1 MTDDQA
7 RTAVRTTIAVMAQ
20 LAGRTRTATD
30 DLLVQLLKSNEL
42 KLSAAVSELLKDQT
56 PPTAER
62 ITAALSAGVGLPDW
76 HRSVCQLALTATS

>member
-1 MTDDQA
+1 MTDDEA

-30 DLLVQLLKSNEL
+30 DLLVQLLRSNEA
-42 KLSAAVSELLKDQT
+42 KLSAAVIQLTKEPL

-62 ITAALSAGVGLPDW
+62 ISAALAAVGVK
-76 HRSVCQLALTATS
+76 A